1 MDLWQ
6 KIEIVGAIAGL
17 IYIWLEYRASMWLWV
32 AGIIMPAIYIYVYLH
47 EGVYA
52 NVGINIYFV
61 SASIYGLWVWWR
73 GISHPEQGRKP
84 LPITRIP
91 RRIWLPSLSVGAV
104 LTLGI
109 AWILIRFTDSAIPWP
124 DAFTTGYSVIGL
136 WMLARK
142 WADQWLVWIV
152 VDAVYTAMFLYQE
165 MYPTAIMYAVFT
177 IVAVMGFF
185 KWCVLARSN

>member
-6 KIEIVGAIAGL
+6 KVEIAGAIVGL
-17 IYIWLEYRASMWLWV
+17 IYIWLEYRANMWLWV
-32 AGIIMPAIYIYVYLH
+32 AGIIMPATYIYVYLH

-61 SASIYGLWVWWR
+61 GASVYGLWVWLR
-73 GISHPEQGRKP
+73 GVRTHSDRKP

-91 RRIWLPSLSVGAV
+91 RRVWLPALSVGAV
-104 LTLGI
+104 LTLAI
-109 AWILIRFTDSAIPWP
+109 AWILIRFTDSGIPWF
-124 DAFTTGYSVIGL
+124 DAFTTGYSIIGL

-152 VDAVYTAMFLYQE
+152 VDGVYTIMFLYQK
-165 MYPTAIMYAVFT
+165 MYPTAAMYAVFT
-177 IVAVMGFF
+177 IVAVMGFY
-185 KWCVLARSN
+185 KWRVLARSN